1 MAKLL
6 IVIPAYNEEA
16 SIVPVVEDL
25 IEHYPQYDYVI
36 VNDGSRDHT
45 AALCRQHD
53 FHMIDLP
60 VNLGLAGAFQ
70 TGLRY
75 AAENGYDCALQF
87 DADGQHLPQ
96 AIAPMAQ
103 AMRDQQADIVIASRG
118 LAGSGA
124 KGARGIGAKLITW
137 LIRRA
142 TGQTIQDPTSGMRM
156 YNRAMIE
163 KFVRE
168 FDIAPEPDT
177 ISLLMR
183 KGAKVVEVPA
193 QMRDRQ
199 GGESYLN
206 SWSSVS
212 YMARTCISLL
222 LFQWFR

>member
-1 MAKLL
+1 MKLL
-6 IVIPAYNEEA
+6 VIIPAYNEEA
-16 SIVPVVEDL
+16 CLADTVRGLTEVCPDV
-25 IEHYPQYDYVI
+25 DYLVI
-36 VNDGSRDHT
+36 NDGSRDDTPKICDDLH
-45 AALCRQHD
+45 LSHV
-53 FHMIDLP
+53 DLP
-60 VNLGLAGAFQ
+60 VNTGLASGVRC
-70 TGLRY
+70 GMKY
-75 AAENGYDCALQF
+75 AYRHGYDAAVQF

-103 AMRDQQADIVIASRG
+103 AMRDQQADLVIASRG